1 MNIAYKNSNRILMLI
16 LFLLLACQGCQ
27 PTPVKQT
34 QAPTLQPATIYTI
47 TSTPV
52 QTSTL
57 TSVNPT
63 DTPSLPQHL
72 SSLPRGRAT
81 INNAWTGY
89 DTSGF
94 KFDNAHIVSWASGQ
108 ADILASSRDQ
118 ASNLIWFFVPNDTPP
133 YQSRYDQD
141 AQSGIIEMPQSSL
154 AAVSECPKDGYR
166 VHWVEAKIGSVYCM
180 RTRDGSHYASL
191 QVVNNKDNLVFEWMY
206 LSAMNAT
213 ETVAAS
219 PQPFMPIT
227 YTSMD
232 RKNLIL
238 FPIIGRNLVLLVPSS
253 NFDQDVLNKIVDA
266 LDQVYDFYNYS
277 TGRQPLLSYNYQ
289 GKATVAVVPSTC
301 DEVCSTQGMSG
312 IELQSEYFDKFYRGV
327 KEYDQYDLSVIEA
340 LGRNFWFYDSEI
352 EYKEDDFTASISEG
366 YGVFMRTLAI
376 EAAGIAPASSQ
387 DRDYYREKADV
398 EGLLPVY
405 WQYASLNWNNTLGIG
420 EAPPNSA
427 GLGGGHFFASILFD
441 LRKRFGNP
449 FTQWIWKE
457 VDLRPDADTTQEA
470 VDNFV
475 LAACA
480 ATEKNLTDLF
490 VQRYRWS
497 VSSAAV
503 KEAITRFGDAVQ
515 P

>member
-1 MNIAYKNSNRILMLI
+1 M
-16 LFLLLACQGCQ
+16 Q
-27 PTPVKQT
+27 PPSIH
-34 QAPTLQPATIYTI
+34 PI

-52 QTSTL
+52 QTSPLTL
-57 TSVNPT
+57 VNPT
-63 DTPSLPQHL
+63 DTPSLPQNL
-72 SSLPRGRAT
+72 FSLPRGRAT

-94 KFDNAHIVSWASGQ
+94 RFDNAYIVSWASGQ

-118 ASNLIWFFVPNDTPP
+118 ASNVIWFFVPNDTPP
-133 YQSRYDQD
+133 YQSHYDQD
-141 AQSGIIEMPQSSL
+141 AHSGIIEMPQSSL
-154 AAVSECPKDGYR
+154 GDVSECPKDGYR
-166 VHWVEAKIGSVYCM
+166 FHWVEAKIGTIYCV

-191 QVVNNKDNLVFEWMY
+191 QVVNNQDNLVFDWIY
-206 LSAMNAT
+206 LSAMDA
-213 ETVAAS
+213 EEAVVAS
-219 PQPFMPIT
+219 PQPFLPVP

-238 FPIIGRNLVLLVPSS
+238 FPILGRNLVLLVPNS
-253 NFDQDVLNKIVDA
+253 NFDQDVLKKMVDT
-266 LDQVYDFYNYS
+266 LDLVYDFYYYS
-277 TGRQPLLSYNYQ
+277 TGRQPLLSFNYQ

-301 DEVCSTQGMSG
+301 DEVCSSQGMTG
-312 IELQSEYFDKFYRGV
+312 IELQSEYFEKFYLWV
-327 KEYDQYDLSVIEA
+327 KDYNQYDPSVIEA
-340 LGRNFWFYDSEI
+340 LGRNFWFYDNEI
-352 EYKEDDFTASISEG
+352 EYKKDDFTATISTG

-376 EAAGIAPASSQ
+376 EATGITPTSSQ
-387 DRDYYREKADV
+387 DRDYYKEKADV

-405 WQYASLNWNNTLGIG
+405 WQYASLNWDNTLRIG
-420 EAPPNSA
+420 NAPPNSI
-427 GLGGGHFFASILFD
+427 GLDGGHFFASILFD

-457 VDLRPDADTTQEA
+457 VDLRPDAETTQEA

-503 KEAITRFGDAVQ
+503 KEAITRFGNAIQ